1 MSGWDQPEAST
12 HAFGDWGSNE
22 SHAFGE
28 WGSNERDSSSSEQ
41 KGTSASSTYPPHAG
55 GTTVPSIASRR
66 QQAPHNQAV
75 RSARGN
81 PPRGSSSSSSS
92 TLVDV
97 SLSLKSDRSRYDVGD
112 SGGTGSHGGGWIP
125 TPSAS
130 EVPQGPPAFD
140 QQQAPWG
147 VSERRGDT
155 ADKSAYDNSA
165 KGSWSINQA
174 DLNLESPTQDSGGS
188 GGWFA
193 SEFEPRSP
201 ANLKPTT
208 GARDTTSSSSSFRPD
223 ATPYEP
229 LDSVTST
236 TKTSMAESSRR
247 RKAQGASKVS
257 PEEEDFCSSAASI
270 ETESWNPEVTPSAYS
285 RWAPEG
291 YVPPPVK
298 YPMKVLRQISSGS
311 SVSPPPSTA
320 SGHSTAKAAS
330 SPVEGNDPS
339 AQIGFTSPPPSP
351 SLSKLRN
358 EMFKPSDADTTRPR
372 SDQATR
378 DMFTV
383 ATLEQN
389 SRIVASIQREFS
401 ESDLAKPGCD
411 IKLDDPEKM
420 LRSASLLDTP
430 PHLKLKA
437 PAQSAPAARGWAG
450 TSRGDRV
457 DVRQRSSPIQESP
470 PASVQAESPRTQ
482 RSTSLGFVE
491 SPKPLEASASNRSAT
506 GGGYGSPDC
515 TDTTSTKVGSL
526 GADTSSSTSALHG
539 MKGLMDHLREMYA
552 EKLELQS
559 TVRSLERDLTAQH
572 QRTSIAEAQ
581 ARVHQHKAH
590 DFEIRLLEAFDKRAL
605 LGSELENLPKQ
616 NQELRQRNAELVT
629 AAEERAT
636 AEMATKS
643 ATASKD
649 PDFDKHYKELEA
661 AKTALEKDKTALLAD
676 RSNLV
681 TRLNASE
688 LDRASLTGRLLV
700 AQQDAMEMG
709 NQLAL
714 EQRETARSQKVEAAM
729 VRENKSHSTEKE
741 EAPLVEAA
749 HSSPHQK
756 GGASRRYSQDELLAL
771 RTSPLIE
778 QHALE
783 LLAAAQESRDLLAS
797 APPERTTFSNSD
809 KSPEAQVPSFTDTT
823 SRNGTDSQ

>member
-1 MSGWDQPEAST
+1 MSGWDQPETST
-12 HAFGDWGSNE
+12 HAFCDWGSNE
-22 SHAFGE
+22 SHASGE
-28 WGSNERDSSSSEQ
+28 WGSTERDSSSSEQ
-41 KGTSASSTYPPHAG
+41 TRTSASSPYPPH
-55 GTTVPSIASRR
+55 GTTAPSIASRR

-81 PPRGSSSSSSS
+81 PPRGSSFSSSS
-92 TLVDV
+92 TMVDV
-97 SLSLKSDRSRYDVGD
+97 PLSLKSDRSRYEVGD
-112 SGGTGSHGGGWIP
+112 SGGTASHGGGWIP
-125 TPSAS
+125 TPSPS
-130 EVPQGPPAFD
+130 EAPQGPPEFD
-140 QQQAPWG
+140 QQQAQWG

-155 ADKSAYDNSA
+155 ADKTAYDNSA
-165 KGSWSINQA
+165 EGAWSINQP
-174 DLNLESPTQDSGGS
+174 DLNHSPTQDSGGS

-193 SEFEPRSP
+193 SGFEQIPP

-208 GARDTTSSSSSFRPD
+208 GARDTTAGSSSFRPN

-229 LDSVTST
+229 VDSGTST
-236 TKTSMAESSRR
+236 TKNSIAESSRR
-247 RKAQGASKVS
+247 RKAQQASKVS
-257 PEEEDFCSSAASI
+257 PEEGDFCSSAASI
-270 ETESWNPEVTPSAYS
+270 ETESWNPDVTPNTYS

-298 YPMKVLRQISSGS
+298 YPMKVLRQISSDS
-311 SVSPPPSTA
+311 SASPPPSTA

-339 AQIGFTSPPPSP
+339 AQIGVTSPPPSP

-378 DMFTV
+378 DLFTV
-383 ATLEQN
+383 ATLEHN
-389 SRIVASIQREFS
+389 SRVVASIQRDFS
-401 ESDLAKPGCD
+401 ESDLAKREYTMKSD
-411 IKLDDPEKM
+411 EPEKM
-420 LRSASLLDTP
+420 IRSASLLDTP

-437 PAQSAPAARGWAG
+437 PAQSVPAARGGAG
-450 TSRGDRV
+450 MSRGDRV

-491 SPKPLEASASNRSAT
+491 SPKPLETSPWSRNAT
-506 GGGYGSPDC
+506 GGGHGSPAC
-515 TDTTSTKVGSL
+515 TDTTWTKVGSL

-552 EKLELQS
+552 EKLELQG
-559 TVRSLERDLTAQH
+559 TVRSLERDLAAQH

-605 LGSELENLPKQ
+605 LDSELEDLQTQ
-616 NQELRQRNAELVT
+616 NQELRQRNAELIT
-629 AAEERAT
+629 AAEERVT
-636 AEMATKS
+636 AETSTKS
-643 ATASKD
+643 ATALRD

-741 EAPLVEAA
+741 EESLVEAV

-756 GGASRRYSQDELLAL
+756 VGATRRYSQDELLAL

-783 LLAAAQESRDLLAS
+783 LSAAAQESRDLLAS
-797 APPERTTFSNSD
+797 APPERSTFSNSD
-809 KSPEAQVPSFTDTT
+809 KSPEAQSITILCAYHLTQ
-823 SRNGTDSQ
+823 RN